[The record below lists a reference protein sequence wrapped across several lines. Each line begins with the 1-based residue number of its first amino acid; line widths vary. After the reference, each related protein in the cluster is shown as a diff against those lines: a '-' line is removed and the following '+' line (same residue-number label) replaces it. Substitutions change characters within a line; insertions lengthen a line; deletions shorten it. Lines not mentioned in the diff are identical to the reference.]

1 MTTSAIQMCRVII
14 SACLYLKLGWTCYS
28 ASKYT
33 LCTNENNLKR
43 WEEVGIIH
51 YPDKGLAHLGGS
63 SVVHCRSVLRC
74 GAGSSFQGK
83 HSVVL
88 GSHFLNIPRNVLVLI
103 FPVPSQPAALSE
115 LKFTWFITD
124 NKNLL
129 PSCCSPGFISEFA
142 PACHPC
148 PVSVDFWLC
157 VWGASSV
164 PCTLGCVVH
173 GGAELLCPSGL
184 FLLLQQPQGFGS
196 CPERWGKGW
205 HRNGKTSSLNSQGSW
220 ECVGFPPSPS
230 FYKHFTLTA
239 SEIFQFGADATFPHL
254 IHCILSFM
262 RPVLV
267 KWQWWFG
274 NSIQLS
280 RQLPWQWFYHHK
292 GREMRY
298 IEEKIPWLTGV
309 ISTG

>member
-103 FPVPSQPAALSE
+103 FPVPSQPAALNE

-124 NKNLL
+124 NTNLL
-129 PSCCSPGFISEFA
+129 PSCCSPLSEVALSRSLHLPAIPALFQLIS
-142 PACHPC
+142 
-148 PVSVDFWLC
+148 
-157 VWGASSV
+157 
-164 PCTLGCVVH
+164 GCVCEGQAQCPAHWGVLFMV
-173 GGAELLCPSGL
+173 GQSCCALQVCSCLPAAATGLWELCWKMRQGITQEWENLIFEQSGIL
-184 FLLLQQPQGFGS
+184 GMCGLPTQPFFLQTLHSYCLRDFPVLSWCYLSPFNS
-196 CPERWGKGW
+196 LYSVFHE
-205 HRNGKTSSLNSQGSW
+205 TSSCEMTVVIWKLHTT
-220 ECVGFPPSPS
+220 VTPT
-230 FYKHFTLTA
+230 HLTV
-239 SEIFQFGADATFPHL
+239 
-254 IHCILSFM
+254 ILS
-262 RPVLV
+262 P
-267 KWQWWFG
+267 
-274 NSIQLS
+274 
-280 RQLPWQWFYHHK
+280 
-292 GREMRY
+292 
-298 IEEKIPWLTGV
+298 
-309 ISTG
+309 

>member
-103 FPVPSQPAALSE
+103 FPVPSQPAALNE

-124 NKNLL
+124 NTNLL
-129 PSCCSPGFISEFA
+129 PSYCSSVLEVVLSRSLHLPAIPALFQLISG
-142 PACHPC
+142 
-148 PVSVDFWLC
+148 C

-184 FLLLQQPQGFGS
+184 FLPAAAAGLWELCWKMRQGMTQEWENLIFEQSGILGMCGLPTQPFFLQTLHSYCLRDFPVLSWCYLSPFNS
-196 CPERWGKGW
+196 LYSVFHE
-205 HRNGKTSSLNSQGSW
+205 TSFCEMTVVIWKLHTT
-220 ECVGFPPSPS
+220 VTPTP
-230 FYKHFTLTA
+230 LTV
-239 SEIFQFGADATFPHL
+239 
-254 IHCILSFM
+254 ILS
-262 RPVLV
+262 P
-267 KWQWWFG
+267 
-274 NSIQLS
+274 
-280 RQLPWQWFYHHK
+280 
-292 GREMRY
+292 
-298 IEEKIPWLTGV
+298 
-309 ISTG
+309 